1 MERWCLAHFMT
12 NRQKQTVQEIFD
24 PKGNFFSKKRQNQV
38 QKFKILNEKQIFSQ
52 NASRNK

>member
-1 MERWCLAHFMT
+1 M
-12 NRQKQTVQEIFD
+12 
-24 PKGNFFSKKRQNQV
+24 NFFSKKRQNQV